1 MPHSA
6 AGGWVGGGEV
16 MAHRHLICNRR
27 WTFEGEEKGLII
39 LFRGPVRPFTFILAV
54 NTGLVI
60 PICRDF
66 VTIRNNIY

>member
-1 MPHSA
+1 M
-6 AGGWVGGGEV
+6 GGREV

-27 WTFEGEEKGLII
+27 WTSEGEEKGLI

-54 NTGLVI
+54 NTGLVV
-60 PICRDF
+60 PICRAF